1 MRTLL
6 LVLTLALALAQ
17 ALVPGAARAH
27 AMLAS
32 ATPRGGESVAAVP
45 AELVLR
51 FTEAVEPG
59 FSTITVQD
67 ASGARVD
74 RDNVHPGPQGGK
86 SLAIGLNA
94 LAPGDY
100 TVVWRVLSVD
110 THRTEGRFRFT
121 VAPR

>member
-1 MRTLL
+1 MRALL
-6 LVLTLALALAQ
+6 FVLTLALA
-17 ALVPGAARAH
+17 PCAARAH
-27 AMLAS
+27 AMLES
-32 ATPRGGESVAAVP
+32 AAPRVGESLAAVP

-86 SLAIGLNA
+86 SLAIGLKT
-94 LAPGDY
+94 LAPGEY
-100 TVVWRVLSVD
+100 TVIWHALSVD

-121 VAPR
+121 VAP